1 MLGSCRMR
9 EIFRMIPGSFYAGK
23 KSDKWYNESGMETY
37 PTRFRLL
44 FIHTMQKKQQIR
56 NSTAE
61 FLIFAMQGDAEGIEV
76 RLEDDT
82 VWLTQQMLASLYGS
96 SRTNVLEH
104 IQHIYADEELEESAT
119 CRKIRQVQK
128 EGNRNVNRET
138 LFYNLDIIIAVG
150 YRVNSKRATQ
160 FRQWATAVLRD
171 FAIRGYVLDRKRMEN
186 GKFLGQDYF
195 EHLLAEIRE
204 MAL

>member
-1 MLGSCRMR
+1 
-9 EIFRMIPGSFYAGK
+9 
-23 KSDKWYNESGMETY
+23 METC

-138 LFYNLDIIIAVG
+138 LFYKPF
-150 YRVNSKRATQ
+150 NSSPM
-160 FRQWATAVLRD
+160 
-171 FAIRGYVLDRKRMEN
+171 I
-186 GKFLGQDYF
+186 
-195 EHLLAEIRE
+195 LLSASI
-204 MAL
+204 

>member
-1 MLGSCRMR
+1 
-9 EIFRMIPGSFYAGK
+9 
-23 KSDKWYNESGMETY
+23 METC
-37 PTRFRLL
+37 PARFRLL

-138 LFYNLDIIIAVG
+138 LCKGVISSTVRYL
-150 YRVNSKRATQ
+150 Q
-160 FRQWATAVLRD
+160 
-171 FAIRGYVLDRKRMEN
+171 M
-186 GKFLGQDYF
+186 FLGPSMGVESF
-195 EHLLAEIRE
+195 NVL
-204 MAL
+204 

>member
-1 MLGSCRMR
+1 
-9 EIFRMIPGSFYAGK
+9 
-23 KSDKWYNESGMETY
+23 METC

-119 CRKIRQVQK
+119 CRKIRQGFFVILH
-128 EGNRNVNRET
+128 NICC
-138 LFYNLDIIIAVG
+138 L
-150 YRVNSKRATQ
+150 
-160 FRQWATAVLRD
+160 
-171 FAIRGYVLDRKRMEN
+171 
-186 GKFLGQDYF
+186 
-195 EHLLAEIRE
+195 
-204 MAL
+204 

>member
-1 MLGSCRMR
+1 
-9 EIFRMIPGSFYAGK
+9 
-23 KSDKWYNESGMETY
+23 METC

-104 IQHIYADEELEESAT
+104 IQHIYADEEL
-119 CRKIRQVQK
+119 RKAQPVGKSDRFKKRGI
-128 EGNRNVNRET
+128 ET
-138 LFYNLDIIIAVG
+138 LIEKL
-150 YRVNSKRATQ
+150 
-160 FRQWATAVLRD
+160 
-171 FAIRGYVLDRKRMEN
+171 
-186 GKFLGQDYF
+186 FL
-195 EHLLAEIRE
+195 
-204 MAL
+204 